1 MGVSKEAVRK
11 AINNQTGKLYKDYL
25 MYLRIEYAKILLLQE
40 NMTAEEVCQKVG
52 YSSISYFTK
61 LFKKETGVT
70 PAKYKGV

>member
-1 MGVSKEAVRK
+1 GVSKEKVRN
-11 AINNQTGKLYKDYL
+11 AIHNQTGKMYKDYL